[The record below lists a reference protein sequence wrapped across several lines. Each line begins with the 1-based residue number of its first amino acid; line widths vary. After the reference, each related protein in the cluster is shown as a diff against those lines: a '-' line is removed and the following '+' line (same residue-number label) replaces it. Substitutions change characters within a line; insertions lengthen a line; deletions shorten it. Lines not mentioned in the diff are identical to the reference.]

1 VAGNVAF
8 GLPRRDRRPEK
19 VADLLEELGLG
30 ALASARP
37 DALSGGERQR
47 VALGRALAV
56 EPRILLLDE
65 PFASIDE
72 DGRASL
78 QKLLRAVIDR
88 RGVPAVLVTHHPGE
102 AVALGD
108 RLARL
113 ERGKTVATGDP
124 RTLLARWLGVTVT
137 GTRRGPVEALD
148 GDRARAHLD
157 QAVIEGPAEQIQG
170 GEGEAIRIG

>member
-1 VAGNVAF
+1 MKMTRILLVC
-8 GLPRRDRRPEK
+8 GL
-19 VADLLEELGLG
+19 A

-78 QKLLRAVIDR
+78 QKLVRAAMDR
-88 RGVPAVLVTHHPGE
+88 RRVPAVLVTHHPGE

-108 RLARL
+108 RLVL
-113 ERGKTVATGDP
+113 IERGRTGAAGDP
-124 RTLLARWLGVTVT
+124 RTLLAPRLGVTIA
-137 GTRRGPVEALD
+137 GTRRGPAEAL
-148 GDRARAHLD
+148 GAGRARAHLD
-157 QAVIEGPAEQIQG
+157 QAVIEGPEPQIQG
-170 GEGEAIRIG
+170 RDGEPLRIDLLG